1 MPSEPAWSKQIASS
15 TVCTWFYALAL
26 VNLFFGV
33 AGVLGG
39 LYLLSKGKGSMG
51 GVAVTVLAAF
61 IGFMNSWFFFLVCN
75 RGLHL
80 DGFTGSKKHSKHA

>member
-1 MPSEPAWSKQIASS
+1 MPSEPAWSKQISGA

-39 LYLLSKGKGSMG
+39 LILLSRGKSTLG
-51 GVAVTVLAAF
+51 GLGLAVF
-61 IGFMNSWFFFLVCN
+61 MSSIGLMNSWFFFIICN
-75 RGLHL
+75 RGLHV
-80 DGFTGSKKHSKHA
+80 DGFKSTHPTHQ